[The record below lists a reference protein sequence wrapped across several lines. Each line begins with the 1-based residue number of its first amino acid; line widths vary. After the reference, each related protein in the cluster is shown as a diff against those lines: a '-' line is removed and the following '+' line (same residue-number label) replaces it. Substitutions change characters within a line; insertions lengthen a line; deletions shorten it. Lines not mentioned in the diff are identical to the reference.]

1 MDMQKIGKIIF
12 VLSIVINIVL
22 IFFLCTNSIPNI
34 KMHKDKID
42 SLEQELSEYKNS
54 RDSIQEVIDT
64 IFVQLDDV
72 NTEYEAIYDTILAN
86 SVSEDYI
93 FFTEY
98 LKWYFTGFF
107 SNNNADTIEAN

>member
-1 MDMQKIGKIIF
+1 MNKDRVYFISKILII
-12 VLSIVINIVL
+12 IIL
-22 IFFLCTNSIPNI
+22 IAVYYIFIGIP
-34 KMHKDKID
+34 
-42 SLEQELSEYKNS
+42 EYKNS